1 MLTQSVSVRPL
12 SRLSTSYVLGRIG
25 WTLLLATPWVW
36 WQSTTDVPGYIKYGA
51 PDGQV
56 WYVFSKLL
64 GLYAAVFL
72 WLQAL
77 CGLLKPTPYRFLL
90 PNWARSRHALL
101 GGLTVLVL
109 AAHIG
114 SFITAVSLRKDRV
127 EWTLLLPD
135 FRDFYH
141 TSITVG
147 LAAFFLML
155 IAVMAAKLRRRLP
168 EVWRWVH
175 RLMLVV
181 IALGLLHGFLI
192 GTETRDGFYA
202 VFYGGL
208 AVTYLLA
215 LVLRWHLVKTGKE
228 GIV

>member
-1 MLTQSVSVRPL
+1 MLTQFANVRPL
-12 SRLSTSYVLGRIG
+12 SRLSTSYALGRLG
-25 WTLLLATPWVW
+25 WVLLLATPWIW
-36 WQSTTDVPGYIKYGA
+36 WQSTTDVLGYFRYGA

-77 CGLLKPTPYRFLL
+77 CGLLKPTPYRILL
-90 PNWARSRHALL
+90 PDWALSRHGLL
-101 GGLTVLVL
+101 GGLTALVL
-109 AAHIG
+109 TAHIG
-114 SFITAVSLRKDRV
+114 SFITAVSLRKDRP

-147 LAAFFLML
+147 LTAFFLML
-155 IAVMAAKLRRRLP
+155 IAVVAATLRRRLP
-168 EVWRWVH
+168 GVWRWVH
-175 RLMLVV
+175 RFMLAV

-192 GTETRDGFYA
+192 GTETRDGFYT

-208 AVTYLLA
+208 AATYLLA
-215 LVLRWHLVKTGKE
+215 LVLRYHLARARKE
-228 GIV
+228 VIV